1 MGNGWVT
8 LEPCLCAAEFSSPL
22 CMSWFAERSLFLP
35 GKNSPGACGQP
46 KGLRYTRFLC
56 TVSNLLFIWVMAVV
70 NGIIYIYI
78 YITCILYAYIYTL
91 LHLHLMIIRYHPNL
105 YIILLPISNCLIFIL
120 CKRYLLPLNW
130 SNPNYPI
137 KFSRRFGKKHL
148 SPSLSESNS
157 KSPWKL
163 AGWEVC
169 FPFSVWFLNDVD
181 VHLSLHPAKTCANT
195 RSVNWFHL
203 SFEFRTAA
211 DFEVKLLL
219 SRELFFF
226 KDPQSQV
233 MVNGW
238 FGAVGGL
245 GF

>member
-1 MGNGWVT
+1 M
-8 LEPCLCAAEFSSPL
+8 ESS
-22 CMSWFAERSLFLP
+22 
-35 GKNSPGACGQP
+35 
-46 KGLRYTRFLC
+46 
-56 TVSNLLFIWVMAVV
+56 
-70 NGIIYIYI
+70 IYI
-78 YITCILYAYIYTL
+78 YITCILYALYIYTL
-91 LHLHLMIIRYHPNL
+91 LHLHLMIIRYRPNL

-120 CKRYLLPLNW
+120 YKRYLLPLNW

-137 KFSRRFGKKHL
+137 EFSRRFGKKHL
-148 SPSLSESNS
+148 SRSLSESNR

-203 SFEFRTAA
+203 SFKFRTPA

-226 KDPQSQV
+226 KDPESQV